1 MIVMNNFK
9 GMDMITEK
17 YIVRNVKRNEKRT
30 NPNQKKNPL
39 IRLRLL
45 GRDGRRN
52 NGTKTDCC
60 RVYLATMYIL

>member
-1 MIVMNNFK
+1 MIVISSSK
-9 GMDMITEK
+9 VMDMITGK
-17 YIVRNVKRNEKRT
+17 YIARNVKRNEKRT
-30 NPNQKKNPL
+30 NPNRKKNPL
-39 IRLRLL
+39 TRSRLS

>member
-45 GRDGRRN
+45 GRDGRGN
-52 NGTKTDCC
+52 DGTKTDCC